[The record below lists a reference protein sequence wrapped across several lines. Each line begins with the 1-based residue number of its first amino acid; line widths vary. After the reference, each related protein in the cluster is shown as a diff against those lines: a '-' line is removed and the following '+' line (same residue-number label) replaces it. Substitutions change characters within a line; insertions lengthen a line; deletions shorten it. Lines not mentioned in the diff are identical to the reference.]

1 MRVLSGIQPSGY
13 LHLGNYF
20 SMMNRMIQS
29 QESNDLLCFIADYH
43 AMTSIQDGK
52 LLAKNVQQ
60 AAIDFLSCGLN
71 PEKSVFWVQ
80 SHRPEVLQFSWILSN
95 FITVSQLEL
104 GHSYKD
110 KIAQGV
116 TANASLFTYPV
127 LMAADILMYGSEKV
141 PVGKDQKQH
150 LEFTRDIC
158 QRVNAKYGDILTLP
172 EADILDSVATVPG
185 IDGRK
190 MSKSYGN
197 AIYFFEEEKALKK
210 TVMSIVTDS
219 AGVNEKKSFDQPLY
233 HIYSLFLN
241 EEEKMNLRDKFETP
255 GTGYGDIKKE
265 LFSVIMSYFGPMRE
279 RRARLMS
286 QESEVDEILKHGSD
300 KALLISQQY
309 LADLSKSAGLTLLV

>member
-1 MRVLSGIQPSGY
+1 MADMRILSGIQPSGF

-20 SMMNRMIQS
+20 SMMKRMIES
-29 QESNDLLCFIADYH
+29 QENNELLCFIADYH
-43 AMTSIQDGK
+43 AMTTIQDGE
-52 LLAKNVQQ
+52 LLSKNVKQ
-60 AAIDFLSCGLN
+60 AAIDFLSCGLD
-71 PEKSVFWVQ
+71 PEKAVFWVQ
-80 SHRPEVLQFSWILSN
+80 SHRPEVLEFSWILSN

-110 KIAQGV
+110 KTAQGV

-150 LEFTRDIC
+150 IEFTRDIC
-158 QRVNAKYGDILTLP
+158 QRVNARYGDTLTMP

-197 AIYFFEEEKALKK
+197 AIYFFQEEKALRK
-210 TVMSIVTDS
+210 TIMSIVTDS
-219 AGVNEKKSFDQPLY
+219 AGVNEKKDHDQPLY
-233 HIYSLFLN
+233 HIFSLFLN
-241 EEEKMNLRDKFETP
+241 DQEKIELRDKFETP

-265 LFSVIMSYFGPMRE
+265 LFATIMGFFGPMRE
-279 RRARLMS
+279 KRDQFMS
-286 QESEVDEILKHGSD
+286 KPSEVDDILNEGAK
-300 KALLISQQY
+300 KAQAISESYFVQ
-309 LADLSKSAGLTLLV
+309 LSKHAGLN